1 MIILGIGT
9 NAIIITYQSHI
20 TTLNIEI
27 VAEAIATNSN
37 FDKAICNVNSVKYY
51 TFSNPDT
58 QEYMLIDIS
67 LDEIVRNTENDSYE
81 YYYYLSSNQDESNIQ
96 DWVKIN
102 EEQSSID
109 KLEFQINT
117 NDIKNYEE
125 LSTSN
130 TLYLYIRE
138 VVTKGG
144 NQSVFTS
151 NALNVDSDI
160 TLETYLDNVKLPNAN
175 SGNIQNSD
183 DTTSPNRFP
192 NAGIRNIL
200 ILISVVLIASIVF
213 YIKYRNLN
221 KYVK

>member
-1 MIILGIGT
+1 
-9 NAIIITYQSHI
+9 
-20 TTLNIEI
+20 
-27 VAEAIATNSN
+27 
-37 FDKAICNVNSVKYY
+37 
-51 TFSNPDT
+51 
-58 QEYMLIDIS
+58 MLIDIS

-160 TLETYLDNVKLPNAN
+160 TLETYLDNVQLPNAN

-200 ILISVVLIASIVF
+200 ILISVVLIASIAF